1 MTAKLMP
8 WIELTGDT
16 DSALPE
22 LIKAVMAQQNMGAM
36 LHESY
41 AGIREGQGLDDQA
54 QAFLVFLCTQTD

>member
-41 AGIREGQGLDDQA
+41 AGASGRAGAG
-54 QAFLVFLCTQTD
+54 